1 MAPAGVCSNGEN
13 LLNRD
18 IEAAWRYHNGTKLSW
33 QSVHSIGHYLDW
45 SNKPIPFKIY
55 PHLEG
60 EKLPG
65 DLPSSGV
72 PALAGSP
79 AQVEEWVPTRRD
91 LARLFYFAAGITK
104 RGVFPGGEIYFR
116 AAACT
121 GALYHIE
128 IYLVCGD
135 LPDLPA
141 GVYHFG
147 PHDFALRRLREGD
160 YRGVLVEAT
169 CDEPAVSVAPAVR
182 SPPRS
187 IGATPGSPR
196 PGPTGTPIG
205 TAAPFWLTC
214 WRLERLTGYP

>member
-1 MAPAGVCSNGEN
+1 M
-13 LLNRD
+13 LNRD
-18 IEAAWRYHNGTKLSW
+18 IEATWRYHNGTKLTWEIVNNVS
-33 QSVHSIGHYLDW
+33 HYLDW

-55 PHLEG
+55 PQLEG
-60 EKLPG
+60 ESLPG
-65 DLPSSGV
+65 DIPSSGV
-72 PALAGSP
+72 PALVGSP
-79 AQVEEWVPTRRD
+79 DQVQNFVPTRLD

-104 RGVFPGGEIYFR
+104 SGDIPGGQIHFR

-135 LPDLPA
+135 LPDLRA

-169 CDEPAVSVAPAVR
+169 GEEPSVSSQPEA
-182 SPPRS
+182 S
-187 IGATPGSPR
+187 
-196 PGPTGTPIG
+196 
-205 TAAPFWLTC
+205 
-214 WRLERLTGYP
+214 

>member
-1 MAPAGVCSNGEN
+1 M
-13 LLNRD
+13 LNRD

-33 QSVHSIGHYLDW
+33 QIVNNVSHLLDW

-60 EKLPG
+60 KELPG

-72 PALAGSP
+72 PALAGAP
-79 AQVEEWVPTRRD
+79 ARVEEGVPTRLD
-91 LARLFYFAAGITK
+91 LTRLLYFAAGITR
-104 RGVFPGGEIYFR
+104 RGVFPQGQIHFR

-160 YRGVLVEAT
+160 YRRVLVEA
-169 CDEPAVSVAPAVR
+169 
-182 SPPRS
+182 
-187 IGATPGSPR
+187 
-196 PGPTGTPIG
+196 
-205 TAAPFWLTC
+205 
-214 WRLERLTGYP
+214 